1 MATLLIIGGSGFFGK
16 SFLDGYK
23 RGILEKWDITQIKIL
38 ARRAS
43 DLENTNPELM
53 DKTIKLNNL
62 DISNCNILPNAEYV
76 IHAAASTD
84 ASKYLESSS
93 VEKENI
99 QKSTINYSKLA
110 PLFHKRSK
118 ILYVSSGAVYGRQP
132 ENLKFISEDVHFGPV
147 DLMDQSKQ
155 DYAAAKRD
163 AEQVIRKLGETGC
176 QVSIARCFAFTGKY
190 LPRDQ
195 HFAIGNFIQ
204 NALDGLPIEVKAKG
218 LVYRSYMYS
227 DDLIEWLM
235 SILIDANPSCPV
247 FNVGSN
253 KAIEVEELAKII
265 VKKEN
270 GIVKVSKCRNIAID
284 RYIPCVKK
292 IQDTLNVKIK
302 YSIEEAIE
310 ETIQRI
316 KFNNA
321 K

>member
-16 SFLDGYK
+16 SFLDAYK
-23 RGILEKWDITQIKIL
+23 RGLLEKWDITQIKIL
-38 ARRAS
+38 ARCAS
-43 DLENTNPELM
+43 ELENTNPELM
-53 DKTIKLNNL
+53 DRTIKLINL
-62 DISNCNILPNAEYV
+62 DISNCNSLPNAEYV

-93 VEKENI
+93 AEKENI
-99 QKSTINYSKLA
+99 LKSTINYSKLA
-110 PLFHKRSK
+110 PLFHEKSK

-132 ENLKFISEDVHFGPV
+132 ENVEFISEDFSPGPV
-147 DLMDQSKQ
+147 ELMDCSKH
-155 DYAAAKRD
+155 DYAVAKRD
-163 AEQVIRKLGETGC
+163 SEQVIKKLGDMGC
-176 QVSIARCFAFTGKY
+176 HISIARCFAFIGKY
-190 LPRDQ
+190 LPRNQ

-204 NALDGLPIEVKAKG
+204 NAMDGVPIEVKAKG

-227 DDLIEWLM
+227 DDLVEWLM
-235 SILIDANPSCPV
+235 SILVHANPSCPV

-253 KAIEVEELAKII
+253 KAIEVEELAQII

-270 GIVKVSKCRNIAID
+270 GIVKVSKHRNIAID